1 MRCDY
6 RPEDQGIKES
16 SVPWMA
22 HAPLVHAFD
31 EASAI
36 HDSSRCKH
44 FLRPVALEM
53 TGLVSDPPD
62 PFPTTDA
69 CMQPRCAASSSMV
82 YTRRLPHMLD
92 EATFLHMGGESIYR
106 RGVDLDAR
114 VARSA
119 ELSAGYGC
127 AEPDDVSAFPAQL
140 AGKTR
145 GRSWRAWQARTAL
158 LGGALLLEVPRGSRH
173 RLQRDPARQPA
184 PPDRPT
190 TR

>member
-1 MRCDY
+1 
-6 RPEDQGIKES
+6 
-16 SVPWMA
+16 MA

-82 YTRRLPHMLD
+82 YT
-92 EATFLHMGGESIYR
+92 AAY
-106 RGVDLDAR
+106 
-114 VARSA
+114 
-119 ELSAGYGC
+119 
-127 AEPDDVSAFPAQL
+127 
-140 AGKTR
+140 
-145 GRSWRAWQARTAL
+145 RAWWTRPLSSTWEENLFTAVAWTL
-158 LGGALLLEVPRGSRH
+158 TPCSSR
-173 RLQRDPARQPA
+173 R
-184 PPDRPT
+184 
-190 TR
+190 